1 MDLIQA
7 NQEAF
12 KQPTIINTVQKV
24 NIYEQLKKLNKK
36 VATKGDYA
44 YYVRRDGTANPQTDL
59 LGKVVA
65 VSQNGFKVQK
75 PDGTMSN
82 WQNYKTTNDRA
93 NNPYHYFASEILE
106 EKKDEEE
113 EDVFF
118 PDVEFEQEVNPEEG
132 STIVQEPK
140 YELFPGVYA
149 NQGQR
154 EAIDLL
160 TNFLGSTKKEFL
172 LQGKGGTGKTTI
184 IKKILEDAQKKNL
197 RVLGVA
203 PTHKAKKVLNK
214 SMPNVKTVTLAS
226 ALAIKLD
233 ETTGNFVADEF
244 ARSRGRVPIKG
255 GDLIIIDESSMISD
269 KLLQELRTLANGG
282 AKIIFMGDRA
292 QLPPVG
298 QETDSN
304 VFKVD
309 NGYELTEKMR
319 QAATSPIIG
328 IGTKIAANVE
338 TTGQRV
344 ANPITEADRV
354 SKTDS
359 VSGSS
364 ILWESSEGKAL
375 DSFVEDIQNANGDV
389 NYAKI
394 VTFNNQSHNSPQSV
408 KNLNNKVRRK
418 LFGPDADTTQFMP
431 GELLTAYDTY
441 GGEEPVFFN
450 SEDLL
455 VKSSKH
461 LGPKNYVVRAYS
473 ASKGERTLNVTVDTT
488 ELELINEEGKV
499 LENPVVVVSAEGKAE
514 FANILAK
521 LFKTDPQ
528 MAYALKDKFGNL
540 EYGYAVTSHKAQGS
554 TYTNVYVME
563 DNIMGPSNGGTI
575 KSKNQSL
582 YVAVSRPTTKLVMVS
597 NKNGGVA
604 SKAKLDLSG
613 LRNTED
619 FMQMPPE
626 LGDNY
631 GGPSAE
637 DWELLNRMRGQ
648 DESLADSP
656 INKELYEKYLLLCGK

>member
-1 MDLIQA
+1 MDLINA
-7 NQEAF
+7 NQE
-12 KQPTIINTVQKV
+12 V
-24 NIYEQLKKLNKK
+24 
-36 VATKGDYA
+36 
-44 YYVRRDGTANPQTDL
+44 L
-59 LGKVVA
+59 L
-65 VSQNGFKVQK
+65 
-75 PDGTMSN
+75 
-82 WQNYKTTNDRA
+82 
-93 NNPYHYFASEILE
+93 
-106 EKKDEEE
+106 EE
-113 EDVFF
+113 EDIFY
-118 PDVEFEQEVNPEEG
+118 PDVEFGQAINSEIG
-132 STIVQEPK
+132 ATIVQEPK

-160 TNFLGSTKKEFL
+160 TDFLGSPKKEFL

-184 IKKILEDAQKKNL
+184 IKKILEEAQKKNL

-233 ETTGNFVADEF
+233 ETTGSFVADEF

-269 KLLQELRTLANGG
+269 KLLQELRTLANSGS
-282 AKIIFMGDRA
+282 KIIFMGDRA

-298 QETDSN
+298 QESDSN

-328 IGTKIAANVE
+328 IGSKIAANVE
-338 TTGQRV
+338 STGQRV
-344 ANPITEADRV
+344 ANPITEQDRV
-354 SKTDS
+354 SKTDA

-364 ILWESSEGKAL
+364 ITWESSENKAL
-375 DSFVEDIQNANGDV
+375 DSFVEDIKNANGDV

-408 KNLNNKVRRK
+408 KNLNNKVRYR
-418 LFGPDADTTQFMP
+418 LFGQDAADNQFMP

-441 GGEEPVFFN
+441 GGEDPIFFN
-450 SEDLL
+450 SEDLI
-455 VKSSKH
+455 VKSATD

-473 ASKGERTLNVTVDTT
+473 ASKGERTLNITVDST

-499 LENPVVVVSAEGKAE
+499 LDNPVIVVSNKGKAD
-514 FANILAK
+514 FANTLAK

-563 DNIMGPSNGGTI
+563 DNIMGPSNGGTV

-597 NKNGGVA
+597 QKNSGVA
-604 SKAKLDLSG
+604 SKPKLNLSG
-613 LRNTED
+613 LQNAEE

-637 DWELLNRMRGQ
+637 DWDMLNRMRDQ